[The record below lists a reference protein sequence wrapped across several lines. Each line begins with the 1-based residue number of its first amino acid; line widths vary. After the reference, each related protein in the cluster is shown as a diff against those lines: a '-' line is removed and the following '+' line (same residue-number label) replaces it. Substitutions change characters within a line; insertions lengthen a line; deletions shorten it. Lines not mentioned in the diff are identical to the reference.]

1 MGSGPHPP
9 CLAWSPRLPAHRPHS
24 EDEKALTKALPP
36 PCSFE
41 RASSSLCKPLAAL
54 NAGDRG
60 KQEGPRGAA
69 CATQRAPH
77 LQLLG
82 ALARGGGVGGD
93 GIFSKI
99 FIHRK
104 HC

>member
-69 CATQRAPH
+69 RATQRAPH